1 MITLVFVIYCL
12 RIYFVTIYPKKSC
25 LKITAKTQNSVSRII
40 MSNKCITAKNITFT
54 SWINNISHSKK
65 SASSNVAQRNK
76 IDLLLPLRNWLN
88 NLKIS
93 DRNLAHK
100 ICEMIPTQCPFAR
113 TIKLFN
119 HEVLTIP
126 PLCKLNPL
134 YNEVVALR
142 FRALCYL
149 ADECGEDISSYC

>member
-1 MITLVFVIYCL
+1 
-12 RIYFVTIYPKKSC
+12 
-25 LKITAKTQNSVSRII
+25 
-40 MSNKCITAKNITFT
+40 MSIKCITTKNITFT

-65 SASSNVAQRNK
+65 LVFNSLAQGYK
-76 IDLLLPLRNWLN
+76 IDPLIPLRNWLN
-88 NLKIS
+88 NFKIS
-93 DRNLAHK
+93 DPNLAHK

-113 TIKLFN
+113 TIKFQN
-119 HEVLTIP
+119 QEILTIP

>member
-1 MITLVFVIYCL
+1 
-12 RIYFVTIYPKKSC
+12 
-25 LKITAKTQNSVSRII
+25 
-40 MSNKCITAKNITFT
+40 MSIKCIATKNITFT

-65 SASSNVAQRNK
+65 SVFNSLVQGDK

-88 NLKIS
+88 NFKIR

-113 TIKLFN
+113 TIKFFN
-119 HEVLTIP
+119 REVFTIP